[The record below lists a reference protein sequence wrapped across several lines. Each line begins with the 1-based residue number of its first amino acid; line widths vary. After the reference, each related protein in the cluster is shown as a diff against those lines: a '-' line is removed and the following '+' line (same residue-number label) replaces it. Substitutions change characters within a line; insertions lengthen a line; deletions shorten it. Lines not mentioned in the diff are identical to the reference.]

1 MSSQNP
7 KRLLFA
13 HFAALA
19 RVLGNEHRLEL
30 LELLAQG
37 EQSVEGLTERMG
49 LSFANVSQHLQ
60 HLRKGGLVIGRRDG
74 KNIVYRLQD
83 GPIVEA
89 ISALRN
95 LAEHNVDAVRGVI
108 DAYFTSLDD
117 LEPIGP
123 DELMSRLGADNVTLL
138 DVRPEEEFRAGH
150 LPGAVNIDLAS
161 LEERLSELPR
171 DREIIAYCRGPYCV
185 LSFQAAKALRA
196 HGFKVRR
203 FRDGLPEWRAAGRLV
218 ETD

>member
-37 EQSVEGLTERMG
+37 EQSVEGLTARTG

-60 HLRKGGLVIGRRDG
+60 HLRKGGLVTGRRDG

-83 GPIVEA
+83 GPITEA
-89 ISALRN
+89 IAAIRN

-123 DELMSRLGADNVTLL
+123 EELMSRLEADSVTLL
-138 DVRPEEEFRAGH
+138 DVRPDDEFRAGH

-161 LEERLSELPR
+161 LDERLSELPR

-196 HGFKVRR
+196 YGFKVRR
-203 FRDGLPEWRAAGRLV
+203 FRDGLPEWRAAGLLV
-218 ETD
+218 ETA

>member
-37 EQSVEGLTERMG
+37 EQSVEGLTARTG

-60 HLRKGGLVIGRRDG
+60 HLRKGGLVTGRRDG
-74 KNIVYRLQD
+74 KSIVYRLQD
-83 GPIVEA
+83 GPITEA
-89 ISALRN
+89 IAAIRI

-138 DVRPEEEFRAGH
+138 DVRPEDEFRAGH
-150 LPGAVNIDLAS
+150 LPGAVNIDLTS
-161 LEERLSELPR
+161 LEARLCELPR

-185 LSFQAAKALRA
+185 LSFQAVKALRT

-203 FRDGLPEWRAAGRLV
+203 FQDGLPEWRASGRLV
-218 ETD
+218 ETA

>member
-37 EQSVEGLTERMG
+37 EQSVERLTARTG

-60 HLRKGGLVIGRRDG
+60 HLRKGGLVTGRRDG

-95 LAEHNVDAVRGVI
+95 LAEHNVDAVQGVI

-123 DELMSRLGADNVTLL
+123 DELMSRLGANNVTLL
-138 DVRPEEEFRAGH
+138 DVRPDDEFRAGH
-150 LPGAVNIDLAS
+150 LPGAMNIDLGS
-161 LEERLSELPR
+161 LEARLSELPR
-171 DREIIAYCRGPYCV
+171 DREIVAYCRGPYCV
-185 LSFQAAKALRA
+185 LSFQAVKALRA

-203 FRDGLPEWRAAGRLV
+203 FRDGLPEWRAAGLLV
-218 ETD
+218 ETA

>member
-37 EQSVEGLTERMG
+37 EQSVEGLTARTG
-49 LSFANVSQHLQ
+49 LSFANASQHLQ
-60 HLRKGGLVIGRRDG
+60 HLRKGGLVTGRRDG
-74 KNIVYRLQD
+74 KSIVYRLQD

-95 LAEHNVDAVRGVI
+95 LAEHNVDAVRDVI

-117 LEPIGP
+117 IEPIGP
-123 DELMSRLGADNVTLL
+123 NELMSRLEADSVTLL
-138 DVRPEEEFRAGH
+138 DVRPEDEFRAGH
-150 LPGAVNIDLAS
+150 LPGAVNIDLTS
-161 LEERLSELPR
+161 LEARLSELPR

-185 LSFQAAKALRA
+185 LSFQAAKALRT

-203 FRDGLPEWRAAGRLV
+203 FQDGLPEWRASGRLV
-218 ETD
+218 ETA

>member
-7 KRLLFA
+7 KRLLFT

-37 EQSVEGLTERMG
+37 EQSVEGLTGRTG

-60 HLRKGGLVIGRRDG
+60 HLRKGGLVAGRREG

-89 ISALRN
+89 ISALRT

-123 DELMSRLGADNVTLL
+123 DELMSRLWADSVTLL
-138 DVRPEEEFRAGH
+138 DVRPEDEFRAGH
-150 LPGAVNIDLAS
+150 LPGAMNIDLGS
-161 LEERLSELPR
+161 LEARLSELPPN
-171 DREIIAYCRGPYCV
+171 REIVAYCRGPYCIM
-185 LSFQAAKALRA
+185 SFQAVQALRA
-196 HGFKVRR
+196 RGFKVRR
-203 FRDGLPEWRAAGRLV
+203 FREGLPEWRAAGRLV
-218 ETD
+218 ETA

>member
-19 RVLGNEHRLEL
+19 RLLGNEHRLEL

-37 EQSVEGLTERMG
+37 EQSVEGLTTRTG

-60 HLRKGGLVIGRRDG
+60 HLRKGGLVTGHRDG

-83 GPIVEA
+83 GPVIEA
-89 ISALRN
+89 VAALRH

-108 DAYFTSLDD
+108 DAYYTDLDR

-123 DELMSRLGADNVTLL
+123 DELMSRLEADSVTLL
-138 DVRPEEEFRAGH
+138 DVRPEDEFRAGH
-150 LPGAVNIDLAS
+150 LPGAVNIDLES
-161 LEERLSELPR
+161 LEARFAELPR

-185 LSFQAAKALRA
+185 LSFQAVQALRA

-218 ETD
+218 ETA

>member
-37 EQSVEGLTERMG
+37 EQSVEGLTARTG

-60 HLRKGGLVIGRRDG
+60 HLRKGGLVTGRRDG

-83 GPIVEA
+83 GPITEA
-89 ISALRN
+89 IAAIRN

-138 DVRPEEEFRAGH
+138 DVRPEDEFRAGH

-203 FRDGLPEWRAAGRLV
+203 FRDGLPEWRAAGLLV
-218 ETD
+218 ETA

>member
-37 EQSVEGLTERMG
+37 EQSVEGLKARTG

-60 HLRKGGLVIGRRDG
+60 HLRKGGLVTGRRDG

-123 DELMSRLGADNVTLL
+123 EELMSRLGADNVTLL
-138 DVRPEEEFRAGH
+138 DVRPEDEFRAGH
-150 LPGAVNIDLAS
+150 LPGAMNIDLAS
-161 LEERLSELPR
+161 LEARLSELPI

-185 LSFQAAKALRA
+185 LSFQAVKALRA

-218 ETD
+218 ETA

>member
-7 KRLLFA
+7 KRMLFA
-13 HFAALA
+13 HFAGLA

-37 EQSVEGLTERMG
+37 EQPVEILTARTG

-60 HLRKGGLVIGRRDG
+60 QLRKGGLVTGRRDG
-74 KNIVYRLQD
+74 KNIVYRLQE
-83 GPIVEA
+83 GPIVDA
-89 ISALRN
+89 ISALRR
-95 LAEHNVDAVRGVI
+95 LAEHNVEAVQGVV
-108 DAYFTSLDD
+108 DNYFTGLDG

-123 DELMSRLGADNVTLL
+123 EELLARLEADSVTLL
-138 DVRPEEEFRAGH
+138 DVRPEDEFRAGH
-150 LPGAVNIDLAS
+150 LPGAVNIDLES
-161 LEERLSELPR
+161 LEARLSELPR
-171 DREIIAYCRGPYCV
+171 DREIVAYCRGPYCI
-185 LSFQAAKALRA
+185 LSFKAVQALRA

-218 ETD
+218 EA

>member
-30 LELLAQG
+30 LDLLAQG
-37 EQSVEGLTERMG
+37 EQSVEGLTVRTG

-60 HLRKGGLVIGRRDG
+60 HLRKGGLVAGRREG
-74 KNIVYRLQD
+74 KNVVYRLQD
-83 GPIVEA
+83 GPIIEA
-89 ISALRN
+89 ISALRT

-123 DELMSRLGADNVTLL
+123 DELMSRLGADSVTLL
-138 DVRPEEEFRAGH
+138 DVRPEDEFRAGH
-150 LPGAVNIDLAS
+150 LPGAMNIDLGS
-161 LEERLSELPR
+161 LEARLSELPP
-171 DREIIAYCRGPYCV
+171 DREIVAYCRGPYCI
-185 LSFQAAKALRA
+185 LSFQAVQALRA

-203 FRDGLPEWRAAGRLV
+203 FREGLPEWRAAGRLV
-218 ETD
+218 ETA

>member
-37 EQSVEGLTERMG
+37 EQSVEGLTARTG

-60 HLRKGGLVIGRRDG
+60 HLRKGGLVTGRRDG
-74 KNIVYRLQD
+74 KNIVYRLQG

-95 LAEHNVDAVRGVI
+95 LAVHNVDAVQGVI

-123 DELMSRLGADNVTLL
+123 DELMSRLEADSVTLL
-138 DVRPEEEFRAGH
+138 DVRPEDEFRAGH
-150 LPGAVNIDLAS
+150 LPGAMSIELAS
-161 LEERLSELPR
+161 LEARVSELPR
-171 DREIIAYCRGPYCV
+171 DREIIAYCRGQYCV
-185 LSFQAAKALRA
+185 LSFQAVKALRA

-203 FRDGLPEWRAAGRLV
+203 FRDGLPEWRASGRLV
-218 ETD
+218 ETA